1 MLKELL
7 VSLLIGSLCAGAA
20 FFALGII
27 PGITGRKKAVKSQ
40 VRRDRGKDEPE
51 EDEEKRTAGSEKT
64 QRISPQS
71 EWRGGSR

>member
-1 MLKELL
+1 MLKGLL
-7 VSLLIGSLCAGAA
+7 VSLLIGLLCAGGA
-20 FFALGII
+20 FFTLGIV
-27 PGITGRKKAVKSQ
+27 PWITGRKKTVKSQ
-40 VRRDRGKDEPE
+40 VSRDRGKDELE